1 MKIMKRSLALL
12 LMIVTLTAQAQT
24 VMTVEEAITI
34 ALRNN
39 YDIRLTRNDSAVFA
53 LDYKYA
59 NAAFLPRLNG
69 TAAKAWN
76 NNDQRQKFADGTARE
91 RDDIKSS
98 NLQASVNLNWTLFDG
113 FKMFATKERLEEFT
127 KLGELSVRNQLVNSV
142 SEVVTSYY
150 NIVQQKQRLKA
161 IEEQMSISEERVKL
175 ADRKLSVGLGSKP
188 ELLQANVDLNAQKAS
203 QLRQQTLIE
212 QIRQQLNQ
220 LLGQP
225 IETTYDVSDSI
236 PLNLGLAYEDIS
248 NSLEQVNPAIQIA
261 KKNIDIAQI
270 TLRERKAE
278 RWPILQFNS
287 AYNFNRQDNKAAI
300 NPFTPLF
307 NQNKGLNLGFT
318 ATIPLLNGFNTRRLM
333 QQAQLDINYQEISL
347 ENQRSLVFT
356 GLNNSYKDYEYQKKA
371 LKLEEENIELA
382 KENVTIA
389 LARFRQGVSTYL
401 ELREAQISLADAYN
415 RLIEARY
422 NTKLAETELLRLRGD
437 IIK

>member
-12 LMIVTLTAQAQT
+12 LMIVAASVQAQT

-39 YDIRLTRNDSAVFA
+39 YDIRLTRNDSAAFA

-69 TAAKAWN
+69 SAAKAWN

-91 RDDIKSS
+91 RDDIRSS
-98 NLQASVNLNWTLFDG
+98 NLQASINLNWTLFDG

-127 KLGELSVRNQLVNSV
+127 KLGEISVRNQLVNTV
-142 SEVVTSYY
+142 SQVVTSYY

-225 IETTYDVSDSI
+225 IETTYEVSDSI
-236 PLNLGLAYEDIS
+236 PLNLDLAYEDIS
-248 NSLEQVNPAIQIA
+248 NSIEQVNPAIQIA
-261 KKNIDIAQI
+261 RKNIDIAQI

-333 QQAQLDINYQEISL
+333 QQAQLDINYQEINL

-382 KENVTIA
+382 KENVAIA